1 MPNSQL
7 STWHAPERCT
17 AALRHHLPPIGH
29 TMPQP
34 APSAPGLSQGRMPFF
49 CKSYSKGGGLRP
61 ALCYALVGLRPR
73 YVSLQMSDTPYIY
86 SMRTRDSTTNAFPY
100 SRHTFQ
106 LMVAIYIHLSW
117 HRLMPRMVPIP
128 STASTHHHIRPYFK
142 PRRQFDCQFLG
153 HSKRKD

>member
-1 MPNSQL
+1 MHRNSAQR
-7 STWHAPERCT
+7 PYGII
-17 AALRHHLPPIGH
+17 PPLA
-29 TMPQP
+29 TQCRNPP
-34 APSAPGLSQGRMPFF
+34 RV
-49 CKSYSKGGGLRP
+49 RP
-61 ALCYALVGLRPR
+61 AFLKGVCLFVQIMLPGGRFALHCAMRLSGFAQE

-86 SMRTRDSTTNAFPY
+86 IVMRTRDSTTNAFPY

-142 PRRQFDCQFLG
+142 PRKQFDCQFLG